1 MQSNMQSKKFYR
13 WAAIILF
20 FIEVFIAV
28 EVPSE
33 SFIRHS
39 MGDFLVVILLYCLIK
54 SFITMDSNKVI
65 IGVLLFSFAIEF
77 SQYFHLVDILGITN
91 TILRVIMGTS
101 FSISD
106 LFMYGFGSLTIYL
119 YESRRISLN

>member
-1 MQSNMQSKKFYR
+1 MKSSKRNKKFYL
-13 WAAIILF
+13 WATIILF

-28 EVPSE
+28 VIPSE

-39 MGDFLVVILLYCLIK
+39 MGDFLVVILLYCLAK
-54 SFITMDSNKVI
+54 SFIITINSNKII

-77 SQYFHLVDILGITN
+77 SQYFHIVDILGITN
-91 TILRVIMGTS
+91 TTLRVIIGTS

-106 LFMYGFGSLTIYL
+106 LFMYSLGSLSIYL
-119 YESRRISLN
+119 YEY